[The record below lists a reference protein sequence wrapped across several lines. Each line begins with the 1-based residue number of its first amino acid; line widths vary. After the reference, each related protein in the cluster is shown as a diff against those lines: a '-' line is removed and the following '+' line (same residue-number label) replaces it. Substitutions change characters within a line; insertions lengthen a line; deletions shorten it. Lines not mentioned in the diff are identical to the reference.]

1 MSTPPRQPSHDREPP
16 GPFDHDPDGAP
27 TGRDTGPDADE
38 STTRLVRSSVVVGLG
53 TVVSR
58 ITGFLRV
65 SAIAAIGFDRL
76 TDVYNIANSTP
87 NIVYELLLGGILT
100 ATLVPLYVEY
110 ADRRDPAAADAI
122 NTVAMV
128 GLVVISVLGVIA
140 APWIIKL
147 YTLRLDGAD
156 RAAQQA
162 LATTLLRL
170 FMPQIFFYGLTALLT
185 AMLNARRRF
194 AAAAFAPALN
204 NVIVIGV
211 FLVIGRLSSTSLTVA
226 KVGDDTGL
234 ILLLGLGTTAGVV
247 AMALVLWP
255 ALRGSGARLRLVAG
269 WRHPAVAQL
278 ARLSGWTVGYVIAN
292 QLAFWVALFL
302 AYGRSGDA
310 SVYLAAFILFQ
321 LPHGLFAVSIMTALG
336 PELAARAN
344 RGDFGAFRR
353 EFSGGLRL
361 LTVVVL
367 PASGLMV
374 VLADPIVNALLRYG
388 NFSARS
394 ASLTA
399 ETLAAFGLGLLFFSL
414 YLYTL
419 RAFYAMQDTRTPFL
433 LNCFE
438 NGLNIVLALALY
450 PSLGVQG
457 LALSWSIAYLMAA
470 IGALLALRRRLGR
483 LDGRANLAT
492 GWRVGVATA
501 VAGASASGI
510 DRGLGHDT
518 SGQAIVTVVIA
529 LGLAAVAY
537 LVSLRVLGVRE
548 LGLVGA
554 ALTQRRVDAADP
566 AIPGPSTDDAEPTLR
581 NGSGPVHADGPGD
594 A

>member
-1 MSTPPRQPSHDREPP
+1 MNHPQGETRHDTADRHEPAA
-16 GPFDHDPDGAP
+16 FADDQA
-27 TGRDTGPDADE
+27 DAA
-38 STTRLVRSSVVVGLG
+38 TTRLVRSSVVVGLG
-53 TVVSR
+53 TVLSR

-76 TDVYNIANSTP
+76 TDVYNVANSTP

-110 ADRRDPAAADAI
+110 ADRRDPRAADAI

-128 GLVVISVLGVIA
+128 GLLVISVLGVIA

-147 YTLRLDGAD
+147 YTLRLDTAD
-156 RAAQQA
+156 RASQQA
-162 LATTLLRL
+162 LATALLRL
-170 FMPQIFFYGLTALLT
+170 FMPQIFFYGVTALLT

-211 FLVIGRLSSTSLTVA
+211 FLAVPRLSTKTLTVA
-226 KVGDDTGL
+226 NVRADTGL
-234 ILLLGLGTTAGVV
+234 VLLLGLGTTAGIV

-255 ALRGSGARLRLVAG
+255 ALRGTGARLRFVRD
-269 WRHPAVAQL
+269 WRHPAVRQL
-278 ARLSGWTVGYVIAN
+278 ARLSGWTIGYVVAN

-344 RGDFGAFRR
+344 RGDLDAFRR

-361 LTVVVL
+361 LTLVVL
-367 PASGLMV
+367 PASGIMV
-374 VLADPIVNALLRYG
+374 VLARPIVTALLRYG
-388 NFSARS
+388 DFTARS

-399 ETLAAFGLGLLFFSL
+399 ETLAAFGIGLLFFSL

-457 LALSWSIAYLMAA
+457 LALSWSIAYFVASVLS
-470 IGALLALRRRLGR
+470 LLALRRKLGR
-483 LDGRANLAT
+483 LDGRRTVDVGWRIAVAAALAT
-492 GWRVGVATA
+492 ALAAGLGSAVGQ
-501 VAGASASGI
+501 ASAA
-510 DRGLGHDT
+510 R
-518 SGQAIVTVVIA
+518 AIVACA
-529 LGLAAVAY
+529 LALTAAGVTY
-537 LVSLRVLGVRE
+537 LVTLRVLGVRE
-548 LGLVGA
+548 LALVAA
-554 ALTQRRVDAADP
+554 ALTRRRVDAAAPIEPGSEPTMPDP
-566 AIPGPSTDDAEPTLR
+566 AEPSGKPFDAS
-581 NGSGPVHADGPGD
+581 GSGSGAVPTDRPGD

>member
-1 MSTPPRQPSHDREPP
+1 MNDAP
-16 GPFDHDPDGAP
+16 GKSPQVHSPAVAFDVD
-27 TGRDTGPDADE
+27 DAA
-38 STTRLVRSSVVVGLG
+38 TTRLVRSSVVVGLG
-53 TVVSR
+53 TVLSR

-76 TDVYNIANSTP
+76 TDVYNVANSSP

-110 ADRRDPAAADAI
+110 ADRRDPRAADAI

-128 GLVVISVLGVIA
+128 GLLVISVLGVIA

-147 YTLRLDGAD
+147 YTLRLDAAD
-156 RAAQQA
+156 RVAQQA
-162 LATTLLRL
+162 LATALLRL

-204 NVIVIGV
+204 NVIVIAV
-211 FLVIGRLSSTSLTVA
+211 FLAIPRLGTKMPTVA
-226 KVGDDTGL
+226 SVSESTGL
-234 ILLLGLGTTAGVV
+234 TLLLGLGTTAGIV
-247 AMALVLWP
+247 AMTLVLWP
-255 ALRGSGARLRLVAG
+255 ALRGSGARLRFVAD
-269 WRHPAVAQL
+269 WRHPAVRQL
-278 ARLSGWTVGYVIAN
+278 ARLSGWTIGYVIAN

-336 PELAARAN
+336 PELASRAN
-344 RGDFGAFRR
+344 RGDFDGFRR

-361 LTVVVL
+361 LSLVVL
-367 PASGLMV
+367 PASGLMI
-374 VLADPIVNALLRYG
+374 VLARPIVTALLRYG
-388 NFSARS
+388 DFTARS

-399 ETLAAFGLGLLFFSL
+399 DTLAAFGVGLLFFSL

-419 RAFYAMQDTRTPFL
+419 RAFYSMQDTRTPFL

-438 NGLNIVLALALY
+438 NGLNIALALALY

-457 LALSWSIAYLMAA
+457 LALSWSIAYVVSSVL
-470 IGALLALRRRLGR
+470 ALLALRAKLGR
-483 LDGRANLAT
+483 LDGRRNLAT
-492 GWRVGVATA
+492 GLRIAVAAGLATA
-501 VAGASASGI
+501 LAA
-510 DRGLGHDT
+510 
-518 SGQAIVTVVIA
+518 
-529 LGLAAVAY
+529 GLAAVIGEGSTPRAILVCVVALSGAGLVY
-537 LVSLRVLGVRE
+537 LVVLRLLGVRE
-548 LGLVGA
+548 LAFVGA
-554 ALTQRRVDAADP
+554 ALRRRRVDVAAP
-566 AIPGPSTDDAEPTLR
+566 APPRPPGSAGGAEVTSERGSDDVP
-581 NGSGPVHADGPGD
+581 ADRPGD

>member
-1 MSTPPRQPSHDREPP
+1 MNDAPGKPPQVHAPAVAFDR
-16 GPFDHDPDGAP
+16 D
-27 TGRDTGPDADE
+27 DAA
-38 STTRLVRSSVVVGLG
+38 TTRLVRSSVVVGLG
-53 TVVSR
+53 TVLSR

-76 TDVYNIANSTP
+76 TDVYNVANSSP

-110 ADRRDPAAADAI
+110 ADRRDPRAADAI

-128 GLVVISVLGVIA
+128 GLLVISVLGVIA

-147 YTLRLDGAD
+147 YTLRLDAAD
-156 RAAQQA
+156 RVAQQA
-162 LATTLLRL
+162 LATALLRL

-204 NVIVIGV
+204 NVIVIAV
-211 FLVIGRLSSTSLTVA
+211 FLAIPRLGTKMPTVA
-226 KVGDDTGL
+226 SVNESTGL
-234 ILLLGLGTTAGVV
+234 TLLLGLGTTAGIV

-255 ALRGSGARLRLVAG
+255 ALRGSGARLRFVAD
-269 WRHPAVAQL
+269 WRHPAVRQL
-278 ARLSGWTVGYVIAN
+278 ARLSGWTIGYVIAN

-336 PELAARAN
+336 PELASRAS
-344 RGDFGAFRR
+344 RGDLDGFRR

-361 LTVVVL
+361 LSLVVL
-367 PASGLMV
+367 PASGLMI
-374 VLADPIVNALLRYG
+374 VLARPIVTALLRHG
-388 NFSARS
+388 DFTARS

-399 ETLAAFGLGLLFFSL
+399 DTLAAFGIGLLFFSL

-433 LNCFE
+433 LNCLE

-450 PSLGVQG
+450 PSLGVRG
-457 LALSWSIAYLMAA
+457 LALSWSIAYVVSSVL
-470 IGALLALRRRLGR
+470 ALLALRAKLGR
-483 LDGRANLAT
+483 LDGRRNLTTGVRIAVAAGLAT
-492 GWRVGVATA
+492 
-501 VAGASASGI
+501 
-510 DRGLGHDT
+510 
-518 SGQAIVTVVIA
+518 A
-529 LGLAAVAY
+529 LAAGLAAGIGEGTTPRAILVCIVAIGSAGVIY
-537 LVSLRVLGVRE
+537 LVVLRLLGVRE
-548 LGLVGA
+548 LAFLGA
-554 ALTQRRVDAADP
+554 ALRRRRVDVAAPEPPRPPGSTGGAEVTSERGSDDVP
-566 AIPGPSTDDAEPTLR
+566 ADRPDDA
-581 NGSGPVHADGPGD
+581 
-594 A
+594 